1 MSAPGGATSKTSQS
15 IMLHGELQNVNPKL
29 NLSTTIEISAPG
41 GACSQ
46 INAEFFPHHLI
57 LSTYKCPRMANCC
70 SSWEQATIPPFSRGS
85 MAVKHSKSVCPS
97 HKWTSTSH
105 ISPPHDLLSED
116 VRIQMGD
123 SQDLLFLSALS
134 LTFLSALSLLPFL
147 QNSESLGEMQNHS
160 ERG

>member
-1 MSAPGGATSKTSQS
+1 
-15 IMLHGELQNVNPKL
+15 
-29 NLSTTIEISAPG
+29 
-41 GACSQ
+41 
-46 INAEFFPHHLI
+46 
-57 LSTYKCPRMANCC
+57 MANCC

-85 MAVKHSKSVCPS
+85 IVVKHSKSVCPS

-134 LTFLSALSLLPFL
+134 LTFLSALSLTFL
-147 QNSESLGEMQNHS
+147 QNSESLGEMQSNS
-160 ERG
+160 ERKHQN